1 MTLRQGD
8 GTLHLETS
16 TLHLELSAALKE
28 DVSRKKTDEMKKRA
42 IHTAASYDEFR
53 HMVSCAQL
61 NPVTRKEMEML
72 SDPKRGW
79 QGRVGGVAPTTKV
92 SGSTG
97 RQNAPRRTKRCV
109 DTAISG
115 GAKAGPLRA
124 PKDHAQ
130 FQRDWRRRCRT
141 NCERRDYLRLIGP
154 ENVSALFRVEMEPD
168 VLGQVLSVVC
178 QECPLQP
185 QRIDTAS
192 PAAPEEEEARSGA
205 PTKGDAA
212 GMHRAA
218 ETANGN
224 ASGDEAGARFYME
237 WLWALSRTGR
247 FAVNILFLA
256 DKEKVALAR
265 VFDLMSAVFGD
276 EDGEEISSLRKSYA
290 V

>member
-1 MTLRQGD
+1 MASRQGD
-8 GTLHLETS
+8 GALHLETS
-16 TLHLELSAALKE
+16 GLHLELSAALKE

-79 QGRVGGVAPTTKV
+79 QGRVSGVAPTTKV

-97 RQNAPRRTKRCV
+97 RQKAPRRTQRSV

-124 PKDHAQ
+124 PKDYAQ

-141 NCERRDYLRLIGP
+141 NGERRDYLRLVGP
-154 ENVSALFRVEMEPD
+154 KNVSALFRVEMEPD

-178 QECPLQP
+178 EQFPFQP
-185 QRIDTAS
+185 QRIDTAT
-192 PAAPEEEEARSGA
+192 PATQENEERSDA
-205 PTKGDAA
+205 PTRGEAA
-212 GMHRAA
+212 GSAA
-218 ETANGN
+218 ITANGN
-224 ASGDEAGARFYME
+224 ASADEAGARFCVE

-256 DKEKVALAR
+256 YNEKQALAR
-265 VFDLMSAVFGD
+265 AFDLITAVLGD
-276 EDGEEISSLRKSYA
+276 EDDEEISSLRKAYA